1 MLIVNDFVLAMR
13 TVLKMNTSIRNLVLA
28 DCKNLDD
35 TIFPVIAERL
45 GDSLVSE
52 FRRYHLS

>member
-35 TIFPVIAERL
+35 TIFPVIAESVS
-45 GDSLVSE
+45 DSLVSE
-52 FRRYHLS
+52 FRRYHL